1 VAVAVVGEL
10 LVAGGELLQAL
21 HGDGQFT
28 CNSIIFL

>member
-21 HGDGQFT
+21 RGDGQFT
-28 CNSIIFL
+28 FFIFELL